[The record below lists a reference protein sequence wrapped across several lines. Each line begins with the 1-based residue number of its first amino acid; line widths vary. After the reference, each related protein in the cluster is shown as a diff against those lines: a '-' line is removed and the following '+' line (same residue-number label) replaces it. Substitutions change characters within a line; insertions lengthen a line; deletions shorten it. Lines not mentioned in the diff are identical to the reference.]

1 MSGPRRGGGRL
12 PRASE
17 GGSWG
22 DEVYGVPVLGY
33 EFATWG
39 SLESPSPCHGEN
51 REFKSRRRD
60 HFDLGGG
67 LLGRHRP
74 ETKKRL
80 DAEHRA
86 RHRFKINAA
95 ERLTR
100 LKLRR
105 EVLQRYGEVCAICGF
120 SDARALH
127 LDHVENNGALERRIA
142 GGGRF
147 RSFSMLHRLPTAGG
161 DRAET
166 ADVDAAGVPHAGAGG
181 VAAGRW
187 LVAESVQRLAVNQ
200 EIAGSSPA

>member
-74 ETKKRL
+74 ETKTRL

-147 RSFSMLHRLPTAGG
+147 RSFSGNG
-161 DRAET
+161 FY
-166 ADVDAAGVPHAGAGG
+166 
-181 VAAGRW
+181 RW
-187 LVAESVQRLAVNQ
+187 LRSRGWPQGYQILCANCNLIKYAMFRANHPRR
-200 EIAGSSPA
+200 IACR